1 MLGDQLNI
9 STSEEVEMRQLDL
22 SAHASDQTLGD
33 LLAALR
39 RDERC
44 WCAVDGLT
52 HEALLEQ
59 AGQPLQN
66 VSGKSAMIAINSTA
80 DRVSRDLKGQASGL
94 SVSGLPSIQRVA
106 HAGAYT

>member
-9 STSEEVEMRQLDL
+9 STAEEVEMRRLDF
-22 SAHASDQTLGD
+22 SAHSSDQTLGD

-39 RDERC
+39 GDERC
-44 WCAVDGLT
+44 WCAVVGLT
-52 HEALLEQ
+52 QEALLEQ

-80 DRVSRDLKGQASGL
+80 GRVSRDLKGQASGL